1 MSPPTENSSPAPAAE
16 APAPKPLKR
25 LGIGVNVG
33 LQVILGVVLF
43 SVVNYLSYRHFVRRD
58 LSPNADYTLSESTIG
73 YLRKLSKDVEITV
86 VFMRDSAIMPDVRA
100 LVEEFRGVKKSR
112 IKTDETDPARDIER
126 VEQLK
131 VKHGI
136 TLKGNGILVR
146 ANNRSRFIG
155 EEEIVIKGLNRDRDN
170 PSVDFIGEDALISSI
185 IGLIEGEPL
194 KLYFIAGK
202 GATTQSGNELAY
214 VSLAQLGKN
223 QNFEVL
229 PLNLTE
235 VEAIP
240 ADASGLLLTGAKYDL
255 SEHEMQLLRAYWDQ
269 KRASMLVLLDPNGE
283 TPRLRQFLQDNG
295 VTPRRDR
302 VLCAESTSTGPK
314 KEFSVQTWFL
324 PDSVISRPFTEVAAV
339 FSGQTQSLAL
349 DMDPAALST
358 RHILVTPLV
367 DAADRFWG
375 EVDYGAELPVV
386 DSADTKPPVHLAASV
401 ERGAVSDERLRVD
414 SARMV
419 VVGNATLLDPAT
431 RLGVHQDFI
440 SSSLNWMLNRER
452 LTGITPK
459 RKASFRI
466 LLTEEQRK
474 QIFWVTCFLMPA
486 AVLGMGLLV
495 WSHRRA

>member
-1 MSPPTENSSPAPAAE
+1 MPSPKEKTSPALATG
-16 APAPKPLKR
+16 APPPKPLQR

-33 LQVILGVVLF
+33 LQVLLGIVLF
-43 SVVNYLSYRHFVRRD
+43 GVANYLSYRHFERRD
-58 LSPNADYTLSESTIG
+58 LSPNADYTLSESTVG
-73 YLRKLSKDVEITV
+73 YLRKLAKDVEITV
-86 VFMRDSAIMPDVRA
+86 VFMRDSSIMPDVRA

-126 VEQLK
+126 IEQLK

-146 ANNRSRFIG
+146 ANNRSRFIA
-155 EEEIVIKGLNRDRDN
+155 EEEIIVKGLNRDREN
-170 PSVDFIGEDALISSI
+170 PSVDFIGEDALISAI
-185 IGLIEGEPL
+185 IGLIEGEAR
-194 KLYFIAGK
+194 KFYFIAGK
-202 GATTQSGNELAY
+202 GATKEAGNELAY
-214 VSLAQLGKN
+214 VALAELGKN

-235 VEAIP
+235 IETVP
-240 ADASGLLLTGAKYDL
+240 ADASGLLLVGAKYDFN
-255 SEHEMQLLRAYWDQ
+255 EHEMNILRAYWEQ
-269 KRASMLVLLDPNGE
+269 KRASLLVLLDPNGE

-302 VLCAESTSTGPK
+302 VLYAESTSTGPK
-314 KEFSVQTWFL
+314 KQFSVQTWFL
-324 PDSVISRPFTEVAAV
+324 ADSAISRTFTEVAAV

-349 DMDPAALST
+349 DTDAAALNT
-358 RHILVTPLV
+358 RHLLVTPLV

-386 DSADTKPPVHLAASV
+386 DSGDTKPPVHIAASV

-419 VVGNATLLDPAT
+419 VVGNATMLDPAT

-459 RKASFRI
+459 RKAAFRI
-466 LLTEEQRK
+466 HLTDEQRK

-495 WSHRRA
+495 WSHRRS